1 MLLRNKGIAS
11 ESLALKRCVDILL
24 SGCLLLLFSP
34 VMLITALAIKVCD
47 RGPVF
52 YRQERLTLEGK
63 IFRIYKFRS
72 MRIDAEKDGV
82 ARLATMHD
90 ERITAVGKWIRRWR
104 LDELPQLLNVLKGE
118 MSMVGP
124 RPERPEIAAE
134 YQSWMPEFSYRL
146 KVKAGITGY
155 AQILGRYD
163 TTPYDKLLLD
173 LMYIEGYSLFL
184 DIKLIL
190 MTLKVLF
197 WPESSAGIKDGAR
210 LPVEE
215 GENANL

>member
-1 MLLRNKGIAS
+1 
-11 ESLALKRCVDILL
+11 
-24 SGCLLLLFSP
+24 
-34 VMLITALAIKVCD
+34 
-47 RGPVF
+47 
-52 YRQERLTLEGK
+52 
-63 IFRIYKFRS
+63 
-72 MRIDAEKDGV
+72 
-82 ARLATMHD
+82 
-90 ERITAVGKWIRRWR
+90 
-104 LDELPQLLNVLKGE
+104 
-118 MSMVGP
+118 MVGP

-197 WPESSAGIKDGAR
+197 WPESSAGIKD
-210 LPVEE
+210 LS
-215 GENANL
+215 LIHI